1 MSHYDETAQ
10 KKTRK
15 CFSFI
20 LLCCS
25 HHGRLN
31 PASWRW
37 QTHLVLING
46 NATKMTACTSINR
59 QLSWD
64 IINTESLIKCWLQN
78 SVESWFSLWYDK
90 KQQNKVHH
98 NYKKSEVMP
107 LCSIKRPKS
116 KETQMAVKRNESK
129 AAIFWFELCNQSFF
143 KLFFCESHSHTVFIL
158 SVALEISQVQGW

>member
-37 QTHLVLING
+37 QTHLVLINA

-107 LCSIKRPKS
+107 QSRDQKAKRHKWQWREMNRKQQFS
-116 KETQMAVKRNESK
+116 DLNSVTRV
-129 AAIFWFELCNQSFF
+129 FF
-143 KLFFCESHSHTVFIL
+143 NYFFVNHTHIQCL
-158 SVALEISQVQGW
+158 Y